1 VHLDID
7 VRAVLDATKDLSDD
21 QVPEENRRVRLFPAV
36 AAAPGARAVSWGVLV
51 AALLLAVSSML
62 VDVPRWLAGLSP
74 YAHQPDVLG
83 AETAGGTWTGP
94 AVCLALAA
102 ILTFVGARGL
112 SRRDL
117 MA

>member
-1 VHLDID
+1 
-7 VRAVLDATKDLSDD
+7 VRA
-21 QVPEENRRVRLFPAV
+21 
-36 AAAPGARAVSWGVLV
+36 
-51 AALLLAVSSML
+51 
-62 VDVPRWLAGLSP
+62 
-74 YAHQPDVLG
+74 
-83 AETAGGTWTGP
+83 AEAAGGTWTGP